1 MPDPAGQV
9 FLPVTIP
16 ELPPLPLDP
25 PSHLDFVPMQCL
37 TLEHLEKILTSM
49 PKGFLQPQEIDLLV
63 FVLQM

>member
-16 ELPPLPLDP
+16 ELPPLPLEP
-25 PSHLDFVPMQCL
+25 PSHLDFVPTQCL
-37 TLEHLEKILTSM
+37 TLEHLKKILTSV